1 MIITIASN
9 KGGVSKSSQAL
20 MLSEWLATRRSAGR
34 VVLSDGDPNHS
45 CMSWLAR
52 SPGKHKF
59 EILDGNEPPGDFD
72 HLVIDTP
79 ARTDAS
85 DLMPLAKGSD
95 LLLIPST
102 ISVFSLEATIDT
114 LRVMNNLPKD
124 KYAVLLTFLPPRGKK
139 REEEAREALTA
150 AGVPLLKAGIKQRI
164 IYQDAAIEGLTF
176 NRMKGNSA
184 KAAWGDIQVLGKEV
198 LKRWNQ

>member
-20 MLSEWLATRRSAGR
+20 MLSEWLATRRGAGR

-85 DLMPLAKGSD
+85 DLIPLAKGSD

-114 LRVMNNLPKD
+114 LRAMINLPKD

-184 KAAWGDIQVLGKEV
+184 KAAWSDIQVLGKEV
-198 LKRWNQ
+198 LKRWNR